1 MPTQIE
7 EGIGNPPHVTDPA
20 ALVAM
25 MSELR
30 EGLRRADSQLIMG
43 AFVSVNATDQIA
55 TGNDYNKL
63 VGSFDFFAIMA
74 YDMLAC
80 ACGAGFGAPCGPNI
94 IGPRAHHCGIAGA
107 NAPLQFI
114 DLFLSQ
120 WLALPGLQN
129 RQLML
134 ILPAVGFW
142 FRCDSKDPNLAPGD
156 CKIVTSNRIS
166 HNRASL
172 SKPSSLSAAGC

>member
-1 MPTQIE
+1 MA
-7 EGIGNPPHVTDPA
+7 GLSSASCFGSA
-20 ALVAM
+20 AL
-25 MSELR
+25 
-30 EGLRRADSQLIMG
+30 I
-43 AFVSVNATDQIA
+43 
-55 TGNDYNKL
+55 
-63 VGSFDFFAIMA
+63 
-74 YDMLAC
+74 
-80 ACGAGFGAPCGPNI
+80 GAPCGPNI

-120 WLALPGLQN
+120 WLSLPGMRP

-142 FRCDSKDPNLAPGD
+142 FRCDSKDPNLAPGA

-172 SKPSSLSAAGC
+172 PMSSSLRCWMFDGWSLRGSGAHNLRCGFVAYFAAG